1 MSLSRSFISICL
13 QHSRQSR
20 NTVLRA
26 PWVEIT
32 CLSDISSSGLV
43 PHDVSSVIGSLPGD
57 TDGSDKSDDSDHSY
71 DLLLR
76 DTDCAWSI
84 IYIQVTP
91 PMVYLL
97 QHFWLF
103 FSFFNSGWNP
113 SQALLKIGWN
123 WAPSLHCSSFI
134 WQVNI
139 LYQLIPFNWLIF
151 LPFPIF
157 QLSNGS
163 FYPTI

>member
-1 MSLSRSFISICL
+1 MPTRAQIKNRDILELKKIGNTEGEKEEEKMSLSRSFISICL

-84 IYIQVTP
+84 IYIQVKP

-97 QHFWLF
+97 QHFSSL
-103 FSFFNSGWNP
+103 FSFSD
-113 SQALLKIGWN
+113 SD
-123 WAPSLHCSSFI
+123 
-134 WQVNI
+134 
-139 LYQLIPFNWLIF
+139 
-151 LPFPIF
+151 
-157 QLSNGS
+157 
-163 FYPTI
+163 